1 MTLYIMIRGFGSDNF
16 SGVLPEVFQAL
27 EEAAYGHQHSYGE
40 DSCSEKAIDDFKKIF
55 GENIDVYFVYNGTGA
70 NILSLSSFCHSYNA
84 VICAETAHINVDEC
98 GAIEKQTGCKLLT
111 VPTFDGK
118 LTTGLIANHI
128 HDFGDQHHVQPKI
141 ISLTQCT
148 ELGTVYTPEELREI
162 CDYAHAHNMYV
173 HMDGARISNAIAYLD
188 CSPREITSAA
198 GIDVLSFGG
207 TKNGMMFGEA
217 VIFFNPSVAK
227 EVKYIRKQ
235 LMQLHSKTRFI
246 AAQFSAVLKNDLWL
260 KAARHSNQMAQM
272 LAGEAAKIPGIHIT
286 QEVQG
291 NEIFAIIPREKIEIL
306 QKECFFY
313 VWDKNASE
321 VRWVCSFDTTEND
334 IIEFVNLLRQELC

>member
-1 MTLYIMIRGFGSDNF
+1 MIRGFGSDNF

-27 EEAAYGHQHSYGE
+27 EEASYGHQHSYGE
-40 DSCSEKAIDDFKKIF
+40 DIHTEKAIQDFKAVF
-55 GENIDVYFVYNGTGA
+55 GENINVYFVYNGTGA
-70 NILSLSSFCHSYNA
+70 NILSLSAFTQSYNA
-84 VICAETAHINVDEC
+84 VICAETAHINIDEC
-98 GAIEKQTGCKLLT
+98 GAIEKQIGCKLLT

-118 LTTGLIANHI
+118 LNVGLIQNHMRG
-128 HDFGDQHHVQPKI
+128 FGEQHHSQPKV

-148 ELGTVYTPEELREI
+148 ELGTIYSPGELKEI
-162 CDYAHAHNMYV
+162 CDFAHANNMFV
-173 HMDGARISNAIAYLD
+173 HMDGARLSNAVAHLG
-188 CSPREITSAA
+188 CTPASITADA

-217 VIFFNPSVAK
+217 VIFFNTSYTK

-260 KAARHSNQMAQM
+260 KSAAHANRMAQM
-272 LAGEAAKIPGIHIT
+272 LAKEAMNIPGIKIT

-291 NEIFAIIPREKIEIL
+291 NEIFAIIPREKIKQL
-306 QKECFFY
+306 QEECFFY
-313 VWDKNASE
+313 TWDENASE

-334 IIEFVNLLRQELC
+334 IIEFVSLLRRELC

>member
-1 MTLYIMIRGFGSDNF
+1 MIRGFGSDNF
-16 SGVLPEVFQAL
+16 SGVLPEVFKAL
-27 EEAAYGHQHSYGE
+27 EEASYGHQHSYGE
-40 DSCSEKAIDDFKKIF
+40 DTYTEKAIQDFKAIF

-70 NILSLSSFCHSYNA
+70 NILSLSAFTHSYNS

-118 LTTGLIANHI
+118 LNVGLIQNHMNN
-128 HDFGDQHHVQPKI
+128 FGDQHHTQPKM

-148 ELGTVYTPEELREI
+148 ELGTVYTLDELKEI
-162 CDYAHAHNMYV
+162 CDFAHAHGLFV
-173 HMDGARISNAIAYLD
+173 HMDGARLSNAVAYLG
-188 CSPREITSAA
+188 CTPAELTVKA

-217 VIFFNPSVAK
+217 VIFFNSPFSK

-235 LMQLHSKTRFI
+235 LMQLHSKSRYI
-246 AAQFSAVLKNDLWL
+246 AVQFSAVLKNGLWL
-260 KAARHSNQMAQM
+260 KTASHANAMAQF
-272 LAGEAAKIPGIHIT
+272 LAKEAATIPGVKIT

-291 NEIFAIIPREKIEIL
+291 NEIFAIIPREKIQLL
-306 QKECFFY
+306 QEECFFY
-313 VWDKNASE
+313 VWDEDASE
-321 VRWVCSFDTTEND
+321 VRWVCSFDTTESD
-334 IIEFVNLLRQELC
+334 IIEFVNLLRKELC

>member
-1 MTLYIMIRGFGSDNF
+1 MIRGFGSDNF

-40 DSCSEKAIDDFKKIF
+40 DAYSEKAKSGFRQIF
-55 GENIDVYFVYNGTGA
+55 GEDIEVFFVYNGTGA
-70 NILSLSSFCHSYNA
+70 NILSLSAFTHSYEA
-84 VICAETAHINVDEC
+84 IICAETAHINVDEC
-98 GAIEKQTGCKLLT
+98 GAIEKQSGCKLLT

-128 HDFGDQHHVQPKI
+128 HDFGNQHHVQPKI
-141 ISLTQCT
+141 ISVTQCT
-148 ELGTVYTPEELREI
+148 ELGTVYTLKELKEI
-162 CDYAHAHNMYV
+162 CDYAHAHGLYV
-173 HMDGARISNAIAYLD
+173 HMDGARLSNAVASLG
-188 CSPREITSAA
+188 CTPRTITRDA

-217 VIFFNPSVAK
+217 VVFFNTSTAK

-246 AAQFSAVLKNDLWL
+246 AAQFSAVLKNDLWI
-260 KAARHSNQMAQM
+260 KSAAHANSMAQM
-272 LAGEAAKIPGIHIT
+272 LAREAAQIPGVYIT

-291 NEIFAIIPREKIEIL
+291 NEIFARIPREKIEAL

-313 VWDKNASE
+313 VWDENASE

-334 IIEFVNLLRQELC
+334 IIEFVSLLRKEIC